1 MIKPEHDGTKDSLTS
16 SELKLIGSA
25 VAKLSDLLNVSQ
37 DKIESQNS
45 ANRLT
50 EYVPAS
56 PIKTTKTKKIRK

>member
-1 MIKPEHDGTKDSLTS
+1 MIRPKDDSTKDSLTS
-16 SELKLIGSA
+16 SELKLIESA
-25 VAKLSDLLNVSQ
+25 VEKLSDLLNVSQ

-45 ANRLT
+45 ADRLT